1 MKVKKNRH
9 YGTPF
14 PFPHFFGC
22 KTNRFFESKSIQF
35 DDTIKYNIGE
45 DQSDVNKLFGFSY
58 GLHHTDSDRI
68 GFRYIPE
75 TNNVQLV
82 LYSYE
87 KGTRLKTQAL
97 CNVEIGEKVTISLY
111 VGLNEDK
118 KREGRVKI
126 ISETRDVVVDVTFNR
141 EVKSPWLRY
150 TLGLYFGGNRRAPH
164 TININEW
171 EAESELNSEKKDEV

>member
-1 MKVKKNRH
+1 MKIKKYRH

-22 KTNRFFESKSIQF
+22 KTNRFFDSKSIQF

-45 DQSDVNKLFGFSY
+45 DQLDVNKLFGFSY
-58 GLHHTDSDRI
+58 GLHHVDSDRI
-68 GFRYIPE
+68 GFRYIIE
-75 TNNVQLV
+75 TNNVELV

-87 KGTRLKTQAL
+87 KGTRLKTHSL
-97 CNVEIGEKVTISLY
+97 CKVEIGEKVSISLY
-111 VGLNEDK
+111 VGLNEDG

-126 ISETRDVVVDVTFNR
+126 VSETRGVIVDETFIR
-141 EVKSPWLRY
+141 EVKNPWIKY

-164 TININEW
+164 TINIEEWGNE
-171 EAESELNSEKKDEV
+171 ENIEGNGV

>member
-1 MKVKKNRH
+1 MA
-9 YGTPF
+9 
-14 PFPHFFGC
+14 
-22 KTNRFFESKSIQF
+22 
-35 DDTIKYNIGE
+35 
-45 DQSDVNKLFGFSY
+45 
-58 GLHHTDSDRI
+58 
-68 GFRYIPE
+68 
-75 TNNVQLV
+75 

-126 ISETRDVVVDVTFNR
+126 ISETRGVVIDVTFNR

-164 TININEW
+164 TININE
-171 EAESELNSEKKDEV
+171 V